1 MRHTAI
7 LLIIFILIGGTGLD
21 YLSGYTVAVVGLT
34 VDTGARSPDRGG
46 RSQQKSEKDPRP
58 VHGRIGQGC
67 NIPGKDGQT
76 PETGREASGGRSV
89 FSENNISRFGRP
101 ADYRLEVTAYT
112 HTGNPTASGVWP
124 RRGTVAVDPQII
136 PLGTKLYVEGYG
148 YAVAA
153 DTGGDIKG
161 YRMDVF
167 LETERDA
174 RKWGRKHGVRVWRVN

>member
-1 MRHTAI
+1 M
-7 LLIIFILIGGTGLD
+7 
-21 YLSGYTVAVVGLT
+21 
-34 VDTGARSPDRGG
+34 
-46 RSQQKSEKDPRP
+46 
-58 VHGRIGQGC
+58 
-67 NIPGKDGQT
+67 
-76 PETGREASGGRSV
+76 
-89 FSENNISRFGRP
+89 
-101 ADYRLEVTAYT
+101 
-112 HTGNPTASGVWP
+112 
-124 RRGTVAVDPQII
+124 DPQII